1 MERLLNIEIQ
11 EFIKNLKNFR
21 GILSKQTIKTLKGQA
36 LSGDLIGANKGL
48 LTAIKKR
55 GGTNG

>member
-1 MERLLNIEIQ
+1 LNIEIQ